1 MVLTLPALLARAVAA
16 GLFGLLSKV
25 RGKRVFH
32 PVGSAYEATVT
43 FDDDV
48 PGDAE
53 LFRRPGPHRAVV
65 RLSRGLGLPESL
77 PDVLGLAVKVS
88 DAYGPGRDQDFLF
101 ATSGRS
107 PAGRHLLVPTK
118 DVRGRPYS
126 TLLFFRLGGDELFV
140 LGAFPEDGEP
150 LRFRLA
156 AARAT
161 GDWLPVGRVEV
172 GAELPAEVSECLRFN
187 PADTGGGIAPAGPL
201 NRLRDPAYRASQDAR
216 PTPDAKC
223 AEFQRSGREKSA
235 HFEGEGG

>member
-1 MVLTLPALLARAVAA
+1 MAFTLPALLARGAAA
-16 GLFGLLSKV
+16 GLFGLLSKL

-43 FDDDV
+43 FDADV
-48 PGDAE
+48 AVDAE

-65 RLSRGLGLPESL
+65 RLSRGLGLPDSL
-77 PDVLGLAVKVS
+77 PDVLGLAVKVP

-107 PAGRHLLVPTK
+107 PAGRHLLVPTR
-118 DVRGRPYS
+118 DVRRRPYS
-126 TLLFFRLGGDELFV
+126 TLLFFRIGEDLFV
-140 LGAFPEDGEP
+140 LGAFPEEGEP

-161 GDWLPVGRVEV
+161 AEWVPVGRVEV

-187 PADTGGGIAPAGPL
+187 PANTSGGIALVGPL

-223 AEFQRSGREKSA
+223 ADL
-235 HFEGEGG
+235 

>member
-1 MVLTLPALLARAVAA
+1 MVLTLPALLARGIAA
-16 GLFGLLSKV
+16 ALFGLLSKV

-32 PVGSAYEATVT
+32 PVGSAHEATVM
-43 FDDDV
+43 FDADMAV
-48 PGDAE
+48 DAE
-53 LFRRPGPHRAVV
+53 LFRRPGLHRAVV
-65 RLSRGLGLPESL
+65 RLSRGLGLPDFL
-77 PDVLGLAVKVS
+77 PDVLGLAVKVP

-107 PAGRHLLVPTK
+107 PAARHLLVPTR
-118 DVRGRPYS
+118 DVRARPYS
-126 TLLFFRLGGDELFV
+126 TVLFFRLGGDELFV

-161 GDWLPVGRVEV
+161 GDWLPLGRVEV
-172 GAELPAEVSECLRFN
+172 GAEFPDEVSECLRFN
-187 PADTGGGIAPAGPL
+187 PGNTGGGIAPAGPL
-201 NRLRDPAYRASQDAR
+201 NRLRDPAYRASQAAR

-223 AEFQRSGREKSA
+223 AEFSRPGRERSA